1 MTEAGGLEG
10 KVAIV
15 TGGAGGIGA
24 ATCRRLAAD
33 GAEVAVVDVD
43 GDRAAATAASLA
55 PGAIGLQADL
65 TSRDAIDAA
74 VTAVVERLGRVD
86 ILATAAGFARD
97 ALIGDMSDDE
107 WTDVVAVC
115 LYGPFACSRAVVP
128 HMVAQGGGRIVH
140 VASRAYL
147 GNPGQANYSAAK
159 AGVIG
164 LTKSLAKELGRH
176 GITANAVAP
185 GLIRTPMTESHP
197 KFAAIAERAAR
208 ESSIRRVGE
217 PEDVADAIAYLV
229 SDGASYVTGDVVHV
243 SGGRYG

>member
-1 MTEAGGLEG
+1 MTLEG

-15 TGGAGGIGA
+15 TGGAGGIGT

-33 GAEVAVVDVD
+33 GAQVAVVDVD
-43 GDRAAATAASLA
+43 AHRAATVARSLA
-55 PGAIGLQADL
+55 TESIGWQADL
-65 TSRDAIDAA
+65 TSRDAIEAA
-74 VTAVVERLGRVD
+74 VGNVAERLGRVD
-86 ILATAAGFARD
+86 ILVTAAGFARD
-97 ALIGDMSDDE
+97 ALIGEMGDDDWE
-107 WTDVVAVC
+107 AVLAVC

-128 HMVAQGGGRIVH
+128 HMVERGGGRIVH

-176 GITANAVAP
+176 RITANAVAP

-197 KFAAIAERAAR
+197 KFEAIAERAAR

-217 PEDVADAIAYLV
+217 PDDVAAAIAFLV
-229 SDGASYVTGDVVHV
+229 SDEASYLTGDVLHV